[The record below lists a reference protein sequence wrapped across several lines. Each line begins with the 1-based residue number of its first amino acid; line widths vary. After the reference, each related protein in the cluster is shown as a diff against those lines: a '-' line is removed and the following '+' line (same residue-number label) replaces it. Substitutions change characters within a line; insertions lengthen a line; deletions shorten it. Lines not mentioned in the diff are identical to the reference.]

1 MHEPTSYRH
10 KSPEVDD
17 FDFRTVRQVSRID
30 CLRRIAI
37 ERFAASRSS
46 VSPHRDRA
54 FRRVHHHQC
63 DFLVG
68 YRIEKT
74 YDVGKVL
81 LGSVEGGEVFS
92 KGGLAGHGSSV
103 FVSVSK
109 YWFGYLVLV
118 LLVPCYLL
126 FYEPV
131 W

>member
-1 MHEPTSYRH
+1 MDTNLLRSTISIFEPFARYLAS
-10 KSPEVDD
+10 
-17 FDFRTVRQVSRID
+17 
-30 CLRRIAI
+30 IA
-37 ERFAASRSS
+37 FAASRSS

-74 YDVGKVL
+74 YDFGKVL

-103 FVSVSK
+103 FVSS
-109 YWFGYLVLV
+109 
-118 LLVPCYLL
+118 
-126 FYEPV
+126 E
-131 W
+131 